1 MGLEDGVVEEEE
13 EEEEPEERCLLLM
26 LEKLVFRHYRLRYL
40 QPVVVVVEV
49 ELEKAQ
55 L

>member
-1 MGLEDGVVEEEE
+1 MGLEDGVVEE

-40 QPVVVVVEV
+40 QPVVVVEV